1 MLFLDKATPEA
12 RLASRLPL
20 LSMTSP
26 RAELARLYDA
36 HAAALYG
43 FLVNFTG
50 READARDLLQEVFIK
65 LTTRPAALARA
76 RNERA
81 YLLQTCYRLGI
92 DWTRRREVRA
102 RHEDGFAARPGA
114 ALFAPADDP
123 DTAAFR
129 EALGAALL
137 DLTPDQRAVV
147 TLKLWHGL
155 TFQEIAEALDV
166 PPNTAAS
173 RYRYATDKLRERL
186 RPIYEE
192 IRLT

>member
-1 MLFLDKATPEA
+1 MP
-12 RLASRLPL
+12 
-20 LSMTSP
+20 SP

-43 FLVNFTG
+43 FLVSFTG
-50 READARDLLQEVFIK
+50 READARDLLQEVFVKIAK
-65 LTTRPAALARA
+65 RPAALAHA

-81 YLLQTCYRLGI
+81 FLLQTCYRLGI

-102 RHEDGFAARPGA
+102 RHEDGFAAQPGA

-123 DTAAFR
+123 DAGAFR

-137 DLTPDQRAVV
+137 DLPPDQRAVV
-147 TLKLWHGL
+147 TLKLWQGM
-155 TFQEIAEALDV
+155 TFQEISETLDI
-166 PPNTAAS
+166 PLNTAAS

-192 IRLT
+192 IR